1 MAVARGPKP
10 VAVDRLASGG
20 GGPRDAASR
29 PALHG
34 PSHLARP
41 GAPGLRSAPPLPRP
55 YGHPSPGTPRPT
67 ARGLEGGRRPGV
79 PAPHTR
85 PRVLRP
91 AAFRALGGAR
101 SRDPSTSCRPAAASP
116 AASSGRDAP
125 LSVTITPTR
134 RAPTP
139 RGSSANGSSPGPRPT
154 CTAQPSLEWGAG
166 KLPPSSVSHWAAE
179 GNSRVPLAE
188 SGRPS
193 GCGAGWGGGVRDA
206 GASASLSL
214 YLSVSVSALGK
225 ERLGLDRAGR
235 GPSGRNKTRNPYSAS
250 QAVHHSSPSLSPSG
264 PLLCHPQPLPLTSPF
279 QVLHPGSDVMRTRPG
294 RP

>member
-1 MAVARGPKP
+1 MARARYPEP

-29 PALHG
+29 PARHG

-41 GAPGLRSAPPLPRP
+41 GAPGLCSAPPPRP
-55 YGHPSPGTPRPT
+55 CGHPSSGTPRPT
-67 ARGLEGGRRPGV
+67 ARGRGLEGGRRPGV

-101 SRDPSTSCRPAAASP
+101 SRDPSTSRRPAATTL
-116 AASSGRDAP
+116 AASTGGDAP
-125 LSVTITPTR
+125 LCATITLTR
-134 RAPTP
+134 GAPTP
-139 RGSSANGSSPGPRPT
+139 QGSSANGSSPGPRPT

-166 KLPPSSVSHWAAE
+166 KLPPSSVSHWLTE
-179 GNSRVPLAE
+179 GNSRAPLAE

-193 GCGAGWGGGVRDA
+193 ALWGGMGRGGRDA

-214 YLSVSVSALGK
+214 YLSVS
-225 ERLGLDRAGR
+225 
-235 GPSGRNKTRNPYSAS
+235 
-250 QAVHHSSPSLSPSG
+250 LS
-264 PLLCHPQPLPLTSPF
+264 
-279 QVLHPGSDVMRTRPG
+279 RP
-294 RP
+294 

>member
-1 MAVARGPKP
+1 MLFRSRGRPWPWLAARSPWPLTDSPQEGAAHGMPLP
-10 VAVDRLASGG
+10 VLPSTVRPTSLGLAPPGSA
-20 GGPRDAASR
+20 PR
-29 PALHG
+29 
-34 PSHLARP
+34 
-41 GAPGLRSAPPLPRP
+41 PPLPRP

-193 GCGAGWGGGVRDA
+193 GCGAGWGGG
-206 GASASLSL
+206 
-214 YLSVSVSALGK
+214 
-225 ERLGLDRAGR
+225 
-235 GPSGRNKTRNPYSAS
+235 
-250 QAVHHSSPSLSPSG
+250 
-264 PLLCHPQPLPLTSPF
+264 
-279 QVLHPGSDVMRTRPG
+279 
-294 RP
+294 